1 MEDDKLYFL
10 LGLFADDTQKVKHF
24 LITAKSINSARKKVV
39 DYYNDNLAIYPKALD
54 AAGMKFLNPRILN
67 KHTYGRDMDFLEVWE
82 DKILDDGSHQFTLGL
97 DGVLVGEVD
106 PVKEE
111 ELIRL

>member
-1 MEDDKLYFL
+1 MEEDKLYFL

-54 AAGMKFLNPRILN
+54 AAGMKFLNQRILN
-67 KHTYGRDMDFLEVWE
+67 KQSYGRDLDFLEVWG
-82 DKILDDGSHQFTLGL
+82 DKVLEDGSHQFTLGL
-97 DGVLVGEVD
+97 DGILVGEID
-106 PVKEE
+106 PIKEE